1 MSARGVFITLEGGEG
16 VGKST
21 QLSRLADELADAGF
35 IVTVVREPGGTAVG
49 EMVREILLDPGHG
62 AMSERAELLLYE
74 ASRAQLVKDVI
85 RLALVTGGVVLCD
98 RFYDSTTAYQGY
110 GRGLPLDE
118 VRTINAFATDGLVPD
133 LTIVLDLD
141 VATGLARAT
150 ASGADRLEAEERAF
164 HERVRVGFHRIADDE
179 PERVRLIDAR
189 GTVEHVAVA
198 VLAAVK
204 ELPVIALG
212 MRVES

>member
-1 MSARGVFITLEGGEG
+1 
-16 VGKST
+16 
-21 QLSRLADELADAGF
+21 
-35 IVTVVREPGGTAVG
+35 
-49 EMVREILLDPGHG
+49 
-62 AMSERAELLLYE
+62 MSERAELLLYE

-85 RLALVTGGVVLCD
+85 RPALVTGGVVLCD

-110 GRGLPLDE
+110 GRGLPLNE

-141 VATGLARAT
+141 VDTGLKRAT

-189 GTVEHVAVA
+189 GTVEQVSSA

-212 MRVES
+212 MRVDS